1 MAGRKVR
8 RTLEFDSCLVVVAHP
23 DDETLW
29 AGGMILMHPQ
39 VRWSIVTLCRKTD
52 KERAERFF
60 KAMECLGAQGRMGDL
75 DDEPQQKPLD
85 EREVEDTII
94 KLLPSGKFDLIIT
107 HSLFGE
113 YTRHKRHEET
123 AKAVCG
129 LWKSE
134 KLSAEQM
141 WMFAYEDGGSK
152 KLPKPIRGAD
162 LRIKLSDD
170 IWRKKY
176 YVITE
181 IYGFRADSF
190 EAKTVGRKEAFWCFG
205 TGDDVK
211 RRLAGRSKEK

>member
-1 MAGRKVR
+1 MAKRNVGR
-8 RTLEFDSCLVVVAHP
+8 TFEFGSCLVIVAHP

-39 VRWSIVTLCRKTD
+39 VRWSIVTLCRRSD
-52 KERAERFF
+52 RERAGRFF
-60 KAMECLGAQGRMGDL
+60 KAMEYLGAQGQMGDL
-75 DDEPQQKPLD
+75 DDGPQQKPLN

-129 LWKSE
+129 LWKSG

-170 IWRKKY
+170 IWHKKY
-176 YVITE
+176 HIITE

-190 EAKTVGRKEAFWCFG
+190 EAKTAGRKEAFWCFG
-205 TGDDVK
+205 AGDDVE
-211 RRLAGRSKEK
+211 RRLADRSKEK